1 MNTCTLGGTCRYSY
15 QYTSN
20 VCTVNSLSTSVM
32 YYITDVTRY
41 VVVHVGTAVAL
52 VEQFMLTL
60 H

>member
-1 MNTCTLGGTCRYSY
+1 MNTCTLGGTRRYSY

-20 VCTVNSLSTSVM
+20 VCTVNSLSTSVR

-52 VEQFMLTL
+52 V
-60 H
+60 